1 MVGTLWSTVAGV
13 IWIIVMT
20 YICYR
25 GIEVSARIQYG
36 LLGIELVVLI
46 VFSIVALFKVY
57 THQAEGYSLMPSLSR
72 SSSTGAGTPRW
83 PATRSPT
90 IPAPRRAGRP

>member
-1 MVGTLWSTVAGV
+1 MVDGGGV

-36 LLGIELVVLI
+36 LLAIELVVLV
-46 VFSIVALFKVY
+46 VFSIIALFKVY
-57 THQAEGYSLMPSLSR
+57 TRTAESYSLTR
-72 SSSTGAGTPRW
+72 
-83 PATRSPT
+83 RSPGS
-90 IPAPRRAGRP
+90 GRPAWTSAPSSPRPS